1 MPQQQQQHFHTVGPT
16 ERQRLGQSFASAAL
30 RAQRRAI
37 RAKAMGNQCG
47 WVHHLNQASRLS
59 HKADLLGA

>member
-1 MPQQQQQHFHTVGPT
+1 MQQQHFHTVGPV

-30 RAQRRAI
+30 RAQQRAA
-37 RAKAMGNQCG
+37 RARAMGNADA
-47 WVHHLNQASRLS
+47 WAMHMRRASQLA